1 MTKEVKIRYL
11 IDDDNLLGKKWNKL
25 LFALQAKLK

>member
-1 MTKEVKIRYL
+1 MFKEVKIGYL

-25 LFALQAKLK
+25 LLRFKPN

>member
-25 LFALQAKLK
+25 FLRFKPN

>member
-11 IDDDNLLGKKWNKL
+11 IDDDNLLGKKWNKFL
-25 LFALQAKLK
+25 LRFKPN

>member
-11 IDDDNLLGKKWNKL
+11 IDNENLLGKKWNKL
-25 LFALQAKLK
+25 LLRFKPN

>member
-11 IDDDNLLGKKWNKL
+11 IDDNNLLGKKWNKL
-25 LFALQAKLK
+25 LLRFKLII

>member
-1 MTKEVKIRYL
+1 MFKVVEIRYL

-25 LFALQAKLK
+25 LLRFKPN